1 MNEQLAYFQTQV
13 LTASPPKLRL
23 LLIEA
28 ALQLAR
34 QSLRA
39 QEEAQAEPA
48 FQGLHRLRKV
58 ILQLLT
64 SLEDHD
70 GGLGHTFQRV
80 YLLLYRTVTE
90 AQLSGNTQKTRDIVR
105 ILEVEQDVAGT
116 DRALRYRIR
125 QTRLSAARMCGSRGD
140 AASRNPD
147 WFESLPPGVTSSR
160 CCLTPEI

>member
-1 MNEQLAYFQTQV
+1 MNEQLAYFETQV
-13 LTASPPKLRL
+13 LTASAPKLRL

-34 QSLRA
+34 RSLRA

-80 YLLLYRTVTE
+80 YLLLYRTVIE
-90 AQLSGNTQKTRDIVR
+90 AQLSGNAQKTRDIVR
-105 ILEVEQDVAGT
+105 VLEVERETWQELTERFVTESAERESAQPERSDPA
-116 DRALRYRIR
+116 A
-125 QTRLSAARMCGSRGD
+125 TRRPATPTRS
-140 AASRNPD
+140 
-147 WFESLPPGVTSSR
+147 SL
-160 CCLTPEI
+160 CLQA

>member
-1 MNEQLAYFQTQV
+1 MNEQLAYFQIQV

-105 ILEVEQDVAGT
+105 ILEVERKTWQELTERFVTESAKRGSAQPECADPA
-116 DRALRYRIR
+116 A
-125 QTRLSAARMCGSRGD
+125 TRRLATPTGS
-140 AASRNPD
+140 
-147 WFESLPPGVTSSR
+147 SL
-160 CCLTPEI
+160 CLQA